1 MEEPIH
7 PQFLVDEKGEKA
19 SALLPIEEYN
29 AILNNAHKLEEF
41 NAMLLYYIMTSF
53 QNAGKSVEDFQK
65 AVEKILKSRDFIQHS
80 VNLEYEK
87 TILKVLEEIIS
98 QGFNF
103 SESDE
108 VEPTKEEIF
117 EGIKQGFKEAKLIRE
132 GKLKAKSMEQLLDEL

>member
-7 PQFLVDEKGEKA
+7 AQFFVDEKGEKA

-41 NAMLLYYIMTSF
+41 NVLLLYYIMTSF
-53 QNAGKSVEDFQK
+53 QNAGKPLEEFQK

-80 VNLEYEK
+80 VNSEYQK
-87 TILKVLEEIIS
+87 IIFKVLEEIYS

-108 VEPTKEEIF
+108 EEPTKEEIL
-117 EGIKQGFKEAKLIRE
+117 EGIKQGMKEVTLARA
-132 GKLKAKSMEQLLDEL
+132 GKLKLKSAKELLDEL

>member
-7 PQFLVDEKGEKA
+7 AQFLVDEKGEKA

-53 QNAGKSVEDFQK
+53 QNAGKPLEEFQK

-80 VNLEYEK
+80 VNLEYQK
-87 TILKVLEEIIS
+87 IIFKVLEEIYS

-108 VEPTKEEIF
+108 EEPTKEEIF
-117 EGIKQGFKEAKLIRE
+117 EGIKQGFKEAKLIQE
-132 GKLKAKSMEQLLDEL
+132 GKLEAKSMKQLLDEL